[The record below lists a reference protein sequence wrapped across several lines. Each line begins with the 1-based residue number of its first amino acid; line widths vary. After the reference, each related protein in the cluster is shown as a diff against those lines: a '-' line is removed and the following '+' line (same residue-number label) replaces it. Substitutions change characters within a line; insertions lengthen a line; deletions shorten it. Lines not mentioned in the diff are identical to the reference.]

1 MVDGEDE
8 LTALDVTLPQL
19 GHLVVTWMLLRIY
32 IDLGRLG
39 RTDLGFVKDCWSMH
53 WTRLIVY
60 GLIYI
65 TS

>member
-1 MVDGEDE
+1 MVDGEDK
-8 LTALDVTLPQL
+8 LTALDVAPPQL
-19 GHLVVTWMLLRIY
+19 GHLVATWMLLRIY

-39 RTDLGFVKDCWSMH
+39 RTDLGFVKYCWSMH